1 MYYMNYFFIFSLLGH
16 IIESFFYA
24 SGDGG
29 ILYGPYTPVYGI
41 GVCII
46 VFMTNVIDK
55 KNIKLKGFYIFLTGF
70 VILSFIEY
78 IGGILIEKIFK
89 VVFWNYISM
98 KFHIGNYISL
108 EMAIIWGIAS
118 LIISYLIKPFCDKW
132 IKKIPKII
140 TWVLIVLFIIDIL
153 LTLSTKVF
161 F

>member
-1 MYYMNYFFIFSLLGH
+1 MYYMNYFFIFSLLGY

>member
-41 GVCII
+41 GVCIV
-46 VFMTNVIDK
+46 VFVTNIINK
-55 KNIKLKGFYIFLTGF
+55 KNIKSKPFYIFLTGF
-70 VILSFIEY
+70 IILSFIEY

-89 VVFWNYISM
+89 VVFWNYSSM

-108 EMAIIWGIAS
+108 EMALIWGIAS
-118 LIISYLIKPFCDKW
+118 LVIAYLIKPFCDKW

-140 TWVLIVLFIIDIL
+140 TWVLIILFFIDIL
-153 LTLSTKVF
+153 LTLFTKVF

>member
-1 MYYMNYFFIFSLLGH
+1 MYYMDYFFLFSLLGH
-16 IIESFFYA
+16 IIESFFYT

-41 GVCII
+41 GVCI
-46 VFMTNVIDK
+46 VLFVTNIINK
-55 KNIKLKGFYIFLTGF
+55 KNIKFKPFYIFLTGF
-70 VILSFIEY
+70 IILSFIEY

-89 VVFWNYISM
+89 VVFWNYSSM

-108 EMAIIWGIAS
+108 EMALIWGIAS
-118 LIISYLIKPFCDKW
+118 LVIAYLIKPFCDKW

-140 TWVLIVLFIIDIL
+140 TWVLIILFCIDIL
-153 LTLSTKVF
+153 LTLFTKVF

>member
-16 IIESFFYA
+16 IIESFFYE

-46 VFMTNVIDK
+46 VFMTNLINK
-55 KNIKLKGFYIFLTGF
+55 KNIKFKWFYIFLTGLI
-70 VILSFIEY
+70 VLSFIEY

-89 VVFWNYISM
+89 VVFWDYSDM
-98 KFHIGNYISL
+98 KFHIGKYISL
-108 EMAIIWGIAS
+108 EMAIIWGILS

-132 IKKIPKII
+132 IKKIPNFI
-140 TWVLIVLFIIDIL
+140 TWVLIIVFLVDCLTTFFTKVLF
-153 LTLSTKVF
+153 
-161 F
+161 